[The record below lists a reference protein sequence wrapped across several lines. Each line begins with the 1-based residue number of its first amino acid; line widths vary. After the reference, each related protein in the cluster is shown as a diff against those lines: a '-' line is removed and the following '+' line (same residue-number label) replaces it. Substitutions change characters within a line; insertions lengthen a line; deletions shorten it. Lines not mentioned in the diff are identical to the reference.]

1 MKSAK
6 AGKEMEFNTCKSIS
20 MGKLLVENVLF
31 TNKQKKKERKKERK
45 RRTFIYLILKTN
57 YDTM

>member
-20 MGKLLVENVLF
+20 MGKLLVE
-31 TNKQKKKERKKERK
+31 KC
-45 RRTFIYLILKTN
+45 FIHQ
-57 YDTM
+57 

>member
-31 TNKQKKKERKKERK
+31 TNKEKKERRN
-45 RRTFIYLILKTN
+45 FYLFNIEDQL
-57 YDTM
+57 

>member
-31 TNKQKKKERKKERK
+31 TNKQKKKGKKERK
-45 RRTFIYLILKTN
+45 ERRNFYLFNIEDQL
-57 YDTM
+57 